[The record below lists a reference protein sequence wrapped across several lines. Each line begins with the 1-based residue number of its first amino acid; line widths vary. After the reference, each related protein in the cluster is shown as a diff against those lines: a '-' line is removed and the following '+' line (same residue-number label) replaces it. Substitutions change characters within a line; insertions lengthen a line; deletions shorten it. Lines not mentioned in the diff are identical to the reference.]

1 MLTAYIF
8 HLKVLHKP
16 DYIKRKKVFFY
27 SMILITFVW
36 LLKKRRNSNEESG
49 SFDGCGY
56 ECREWD

>member
-16 DYIKRKKVFFY
+16 DYIKCKKVFVY

-36 LLKKRRNSNEESG
+36 LLKKKEE
-49 SFDGCGY
+49 
-56 ECREWD
+56 